1 HSEDNAENG
10 GLYENVTKG
19 QMVRSFND
27 WCFDAARKPGD
38 TGIVETEYGYHVM
51 YFVGEGENARYKMVT
66 DEMKTNHQT
75 AWVMKLTEGYEV
87 KVNESGMSY
96 TTRLQAQ

>member
-1 HSEDNAENG
+1 
-10 GLYENVTKG
+10 
-19 QMVRSFND
+19 
-27 WCFDAARKPGD
+27 
-38 TGIVETEYGYHVM
+38 
-51 YFVGEGENARYKMVT
+51 MVT